1 MHGATN
7 EQGSS
12 SSKNPLRSLVFG
24 PGGAATIAGAME
36 ICIFHPFDT
45 ISKRLMS
52 NEHRVIG
59 KSVSE
64 TINNFSAVAFKGL
77 KTADPSIRPTFMQRV
92 QHLYPG
98 SLFAVYYKVSQRF
111 VKFAGQP
118 YAKDYLEKHKE
129 HVPMFR
135 NGKRGQMLMEATAGC
150 LVGVS
155 EVVLLPFDRLKVLSQ
170 TNQAALKGR
179 GMLSIFVQEGP
190 RKMYAGLV
198 ITATRNAPGSFLLFG
213 GTAFTKEYVFGLQ
226 DYRSATF
233 LQNIAAS
240 TIGAMMG
247 VFVTSPIDVLKT
259 RVQNKG
265 FGEKMTAW
273 QAFNNIMKVEGPH
286 AFFKGITPK
295 MIATSPRLVFSYT
308 LSQYF
313 TRLLRGMDPERKQ
326 RQPTSA

>member
-1 MHGATN
+1 MHGAAHD
-7 EQGSS
+7 QGSS
-12 SSKNPLRSLVFG
+12 SSSPIRALVFG
-24 PGGAATIAGAME
+24 PGGAATLAGAME
-36 ICIFHPFDT
+36 ISIFHPFDT

-59 KSVSE
+59 SSVKE
-64 TINNFSAVAFKGL
+64 TMNNFTAVAFKGL
-77 KTADPSIRPTFMQRV
+77 KTQPGVRPTFLQRV

-129 HVPMFR
+129 QVPMFR

-170 TNQAALKGR
+170 TNQAALQGR
-179 GMLSIFVQEGP
+179 GMISIFVQEGP

-213 GTAFTKEYVFGLQ
+213 GTALTKEYAFGLK

-233 LQNIAAS
+233 LQNVAAS
-240 TIGAMMG
+240 TVGAMMG

-273 QAFNNIMKVEGPH
+273 QAFTNIMKVEGPH

-313 TRLLRGMDPERKQ
+313 TRMLRGLDPERKKTVA
-326 RQPTSA
+326 PVA